1 MFETKGWFHTDEP
14 IENRDHATIADL
26 TSGQDAIVNSR
37 VALGNLPSLLL
48 SDFVNS
54 AFLRVSDPLRSA
66 LSSEKCVVLK
76 DFLLPTVFGE
86 ISAATRACDVMDE
99 VFFFF

>member
-1 MFETKGWFHTDEP
+1 MRTHQKGWFHTDDV

-26 TSGQDAIVNSR
+26 TVGQDAIASSR
-37 VALGNLPSLLL
+37 LQDGSVSSPSM

-66 LSSEKCVVLK
+66 LSTEKCVVLK
-76 DFLLPTVFGE
+76 DFLLPKVFGE
-86 ISAATRACDVMDE
+86 ISAATKACDVLEE
-99 VFFFF
+99 VGV